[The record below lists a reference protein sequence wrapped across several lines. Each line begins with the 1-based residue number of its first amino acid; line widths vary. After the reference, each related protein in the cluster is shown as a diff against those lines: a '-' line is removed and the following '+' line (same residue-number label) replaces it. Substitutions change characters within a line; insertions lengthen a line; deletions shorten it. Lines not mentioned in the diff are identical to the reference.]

1 MYVKLVHSSNFA
13 ITCLVTTAPGPTNS
27 RPHHQLQPLSSTLC
41 PTTNYQHALNYIQLR
56 AHLHFDFR
64 INIDIA
70 SDRYWISQSIRI
82 PQCKPIFGKSFST
95 SFRMKKIVLVLGA
108 TGTQGRCHTIYE
120 YYYALPLSF

>member
-70 SDRYWISQSIRI
+70 SDRYWISQSVRI
-82 PQCKPIFGKSFST
+82 PQSKFDFWKIFYHFFQNEEDRFSPWRYRY
-95 SFRMKKIVLVLGA
+95 SG
-108 TGTQGRCHTIYE
+108 
-120 YYYALPLSF
+120 